1 MPRKPK
7 DDVAA
12 STTITLRLTPDDRQR
27 IERQIKARAA
37 ELPEPS
43 ISALLRRLVRD
54 GEDAVL
60 LRLAVEDR
68 ALLGRLVHERIAE
81 LAKMGVHEAVVT
93 ESSVL
98 VALIREAGK
107 ARALTT
113 SSGSQASETDPA
125 AVLPKGAHAPALTSA
140 TRADRQVPPVRRRR

>member
-37 ELPEPS
+37 ELPDPS

-68 ALLGRLVHERIAE
+68 ALLGWLVRERVAE
-81 LAKMGVHEAVVT
+81 LAKLGVHEAHVT
-93 ESSVL
+93 ETSVL
-98 VALIREAGK
+98 VALIREAAK
-107 ARALTT
+107 ARGFTA
-113 SSGSQASETDPA
+113 EP
-125 AVLPKGAHAPALTSA
+125 APAPPPAKSVQAASSA
-140 TRADRQVPPVRRRR
+140 AAPVPEARSDRVRPPARRRR

>member
-107 ARALTT
+107 ARAHDVERFAGERDR
-113 SSGSQASETDPA
+113 SGG
-125 AVLPKGAHAPALTSA
+125 GAPEGRAAPALTSA